1 MCQPIIAGGLWPAA
15 NGNMFQLT
23 VGGRFCSHRNKKCV
37 NDMQEAQEEFSLVVK
52 ICVFYR

>member
-1 MCQPIIAGGLWPAA
+1 MCQPIITGRLWPAA

-37 NDMQEAQEEFSLVVK
+37 NDMQEAEEEFSLVVN
-52 ICVFYR
+52 ICGFYG